1 MNNFE
6 TVIGIEI
13 HIELNTKTKM
23 FSSAP
28 NNFHAEPNTNVSVV
42 DLAYPG
48 TMPVL
53 NKEAVVKAIKLAKA
67 LKMDIDD
74 VLHFDRKNY
83 MYPDLPKGFQ
93 ITQNER
99 PIGSDGILP
108 IKIDNKIHEIALE
121 RIHLEE
127 DTAKSTHKD
136 DYTYLDFNRAG
147 VPLIEIVTHPVMRNA
162 KEAAAYIEMIRDLV
176 KSLEISDARMEEGSL
191 RADINISLR
200 PYGQQEFGT
209 KVEIKNLNSLGNV
222 EKAIEREIA
231 HQSKALLKG
240 KVIQQATK
248 RFDEIAQDTVTMRVK
263 TEAADYRYHAEPNIP
278 PIKLEQEF
286 IDSISIGELP
296 WETITRLEKSHIEST
311 YIDQLISDRSK
322 LFLFDSIQYEDRNK
336 LAKFFFAEIVSL
348 ANNEKASVYELSL
361 DPHEITNLLVSQDKG
376 IISGS
381 HVKKILPHLVQ
392 QEMTVEQTIEKFNF
406 KQISDKNTLGEM
418 IDKIIVDNKDFVD
431 SNKDRPERVGKFVL
445 GLVMKESR
453 GQANPVVASQIVE
466 EKIGA

>member
-28 NNFHAEPNTNVSVV
+28 NNFEAEPNTNVSVV

-48 TMPVL
+48 TMPVI

-67 LKMDIDD
+67 LNMRIDD

-99 PIGSDGILP
+99 PIGSEGILP
-108 IKIDNKIHEIALE
+108 IKVGDKFKEIQVE

-127 DTAKSTHKD
+127 DTAKSTHKG

-147 VPLIEIVTHPVMRNA
+147 VPLIEIVSHPVMRNA
-162 KEAAAYIEMIRDLV
+162 EEAATYIGTIRDLV
-176 KSLEISDARMEEGSL
+176 KALEISDAKMEEGSL

-200 PYGQQEFGT
+200 PYGQEAFGT

-222 EKAIEREIA
+222 EKAIQREIV
-231 HQSKALLKG
+231 HQTKAILQGEKI
-240 KVIQQATK
+240 VQATK
-248 RFDEIAQDTVTMRVK
+248 RFDEASQETVTMRVK

-278 PIKLEQEF
+278 LIKLEQEF
-286 IDSISIGELP
+286 IDSVQINELP
-296 WETITRLEKSHIEST
+296 WETTTRLEKMHIDST
-311 YIDQLISDRSK
+311 YVHQLLADRSK
-322 LFLFDSIQYEDRNK
+322 LFFFDSINYDDKNK

-348 ANNEKASVYELSL
+348 ANNENKLVGELL
-361 DPHEITNLLVSQDKG
+361 IDPHEITKLLAYQDEGK
-376 IISGS
+376 ISGS
-381 HVKKILPHLVQ
+381 HAKKILPNLVNQ
-392 QEMTVEQTIEKFNF
+392 SMSVDDAIEKFGL
-406 KQISDKNTLGEM
+406 KQISDKNVLSEM
-418 IDKIIVDNKDFVD
+418 IDKIIIENNNFIETNKE
-431 SNKDRPERVGKFVL
+431 RPERVVKFVL
-445 GLVMKESR
+445 GMVMKKSQ
-453 GQANPVVASQIVE
+453 GQANPVIASEIVAS
-466 EKIGA
+466 KLGA